1 MGNSLGDAQRGSVL
15 PLPPG
20 VIPEGEGP
28 AQCHPVPKVRWD
40 WWEKTQPSF
49 PGDLDGPWRC
59 PPSPAVTLRV
69 ALVVNFA
76 VPPPADRGP
85 AGAALFDVSMARL

>member
-28 AQCHPVPKVRWD
+28 AQCHPVPKVWWD
-40 WWEKTQPSF
+40 QILPWGSGRTLEVPPQPGSDF
-49 PGDLDGPWRC
+49 EGGFSCELC
-59 PPSPAVTLRV
+59 CPSPR
-69 ALVVNFA
+69 
-76 VPPPADRGP
+76 PI
-85 AGAALFDVSMARL
+85 AAPLGLLCLMCPWPGCKVIH